1 MLRISGIIDDT
12 QPHFLS
18 IEKKKRQITLNDPA
32 SIQNVTSAQE
42 RGPKVASP
50 KIFAFDNLFT
60 DEDGQG
66 DVTASALSEVIPAV
80 LEGTDGCL
88 LTLGYPESG
97 KKLFVGKFRKAYL
110 WRFLVFS

>member
-1 MLRISGIIDDT
+1 MLRISGSIDET

-32 SIQNVTSAQE
+32 SILNATSSQE

-60 DEDGQG
+60 DDEAQN

-88 LTLGYPESG
+88 LTIGYPESG
-97 KKLFVGKFRKAYL
+97 GFF
-110 WRFLVFS
+110 